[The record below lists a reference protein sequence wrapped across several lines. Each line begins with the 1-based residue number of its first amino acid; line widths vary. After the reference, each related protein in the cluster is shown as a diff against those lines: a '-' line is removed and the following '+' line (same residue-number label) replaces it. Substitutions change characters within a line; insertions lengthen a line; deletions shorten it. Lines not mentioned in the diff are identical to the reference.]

1 MNLKYSIVL
10 FSSQLNDGKQLP
22 PAVACKVTTENVFF
36 FFIKK
41 KKASK
46 RPETLFLE
54 SVLISL
60 NGKSRLLGSCDQRPM
75 PRCQKSAPAH
85 IYPAADDITQRFR

>member
-1 MNLKYSIVL
+1 MKYSIVL
-10 FSSQLNDGKQLP
+10 FASQLNDGKQLP

-36 FFIKK
+36 FIIKK
-41 KKASK
+41 KSK

-75 PRCQKSAPAH
+75 HRCLKSAPTH